1 MDLKDGNNFMA
12 SFYNIKGYDLTA
24 FFHCVTFSEKQGLP
38 GGNESQHCYRF
49 DVVCMIFSQK

>member
-24 FFHCVTFSEKQGLP
+24 FFHCLTSSEKHGLP
-38 GGNESQHCYRF
+38 VGNES
-49 DVVCMIFSQK
+49 

>member
-1 MDLKDGNNFMA
+1 MA

-38 GGNESQHCYRF
+38 GGNESQHRYRF
-49 DVVCMIFSQK
+49 DVICMIFSHK

>member
-12 SFYNIKGYDLTA
+12 SFYNIKGYDRTA

-38 GGNESQHCYRF
+38 GGNKSQHCYCF
-49 DVVCMIFSQK
+49 EFV